1 MTRRFIEIVGIGVT
15 IVASW
20 SILGVLIALA
30 AGDVRSAW
38 LFLGGIAGSAVTLVA
53 LILFEERQ

>member
-1 MTRRFIEIVGIGVT
+1 MSQRFIEFVGIGVT

-20 SILGVLIALA
+20 SIVGVLIALA
-30 AGDVRSAW
+30 AGDVNSAW